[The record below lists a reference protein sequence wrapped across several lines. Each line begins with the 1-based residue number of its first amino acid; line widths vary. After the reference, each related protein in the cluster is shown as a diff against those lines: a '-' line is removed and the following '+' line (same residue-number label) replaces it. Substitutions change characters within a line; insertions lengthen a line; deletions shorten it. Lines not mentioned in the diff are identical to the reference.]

1 MYLFTWLWIVTIP
14 KTPFSTLTRIR
25 LGYFALNVTFFVV
38 QISFLKF
45 PGGEI
50 TTSNFMVNI
59 LLGEIG
65 VLLSPSLMVS
75 VARGLELAT
84 ASTST
89 ISVLRVSASKFLPCV
104 LIKSANTCMTDLI
117 CYFQISPR
125 WLVAGEVLCYTI
137 QPKPL
142 FWSNDCDFI
151 SLWCISWKAFSYSFS
166 TPRKLLLFSD
176 LIIRILLL
184 LPINF
189 LKICVMEFVS
199 ILLQTSRYTVLVAIQ
214 VKMVL
219 YLLST
224 AFLLWL

>member
-1 MYLFTWLWIVTIP
+1 
-14 KTPFSTLTRIR
+14 
-25 LGYFALNVTFFVV
+25 
-38 QISFLKF
+38 
-45 PGGEI
+45 
-50 TTSNFMVNI
+50 
-59 LLGEIG
+59 
-65 VLLSPSLMVS
+65 MVS
-75 VARGLELAT
+75 VARGLELTT

-89 ISVLRVSASKFLPCV
+89 ISVLRASASKFLPCV
-104 LIKSANTCMTDLI
+104 MIKAANTCVADLI
-117 CYFQISPR
+117 CYFQIQPR

-142 FWSNDCDFI
+142 SWSNDYDFI
-151 SLWCISWKAFSYSFS
+151 SSLWCISWKAFSYSFS
-166 TPRKLLLFSD
+166 NPRKLLLFSD
-176 LIIRILLL
+176 LIVRMLLL
-184 LPINF
+184 LLINF